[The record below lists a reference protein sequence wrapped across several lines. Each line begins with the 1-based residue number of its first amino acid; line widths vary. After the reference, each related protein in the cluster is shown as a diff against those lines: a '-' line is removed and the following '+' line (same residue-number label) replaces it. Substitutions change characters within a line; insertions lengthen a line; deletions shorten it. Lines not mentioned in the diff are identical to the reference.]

1 MYPLV
6 VVAGLILAVIGTA
19 IPDEEKFNKAVKNQ
33 FKKLTGET
41 TPPKPSA
48 KSGEE
53 PPKA

>member
-33 FKKLTGET
+33 FKKLTGDEK
-41 TPPKPSA
+41 PPAAPKKPA
-48 KSGEE
+48 EE